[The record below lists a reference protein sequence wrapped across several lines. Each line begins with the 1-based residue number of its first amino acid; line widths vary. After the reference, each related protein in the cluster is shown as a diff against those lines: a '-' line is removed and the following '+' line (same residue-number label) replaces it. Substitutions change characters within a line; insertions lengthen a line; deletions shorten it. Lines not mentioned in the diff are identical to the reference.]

1 MRRPLPPLNA
11 LRAFEVVARI
21 GSFRAA
27 GDELCV
33 SHSAISHQV
42 KQLEDYLRVEL
53 ISRKARP
60 IELTKAG
67 RILYPVLRDS
77 FDRIADTTDALL
89 APRRQEVLTVR
100 LYSTLSIRWL
110 IPRLARF
117 QASHP
122 KIRFR
127 LNSSQVDVDFDR
139 EDVDASI
146 QVGRPK
152 DDALSYF
159 YLFATELFPVCSP
172 SLRDGPKPLLK
183 PTDLAAQ
190 TILQV
195 QHSRRDWLFWLERS
209 KITNV
214 DPDSGL
220 IFDSY
225 DHALAAARAGVGIAL
240 GMQPYVAKEFASG
253 GLVEAFPGMRVR
265 FDNDW
270 YFVCRKE
277 RASEPK
283 ISAFLTWLQAEVA
296 ADPDISDLGPPN
308 RS

>member
-1 MRRPLPPLNA
+1 M
-11 LRAFEVVARI
+11 RAFEVAARH

-27 GDELCV
+27 GEELCV

-42 KQLEDYLRVEL
+42 KQLEEYLRL
-53 ISRKARP
+53 DLFTRKPRSV
-60 IELTKAG
+60 ELTKAG
-67 RILYPVLRDS
+67 RVLYPVLRDA
-77 FDRIADTTDALL
+77 FDRIADTTDMLV

-100 LYSTLSIRWL
+100 LYSTLAIRWL

-127 LNSSQVDVDFDR
+127 LNSSQLDVDFDR

-146 QVGRPK
+146 MIGQRSN
-152 DDALSYF
+152 DSLSYT

-172 SLRDGPKPLLK
+172 ALRNRPVPLLK
-183 PTDLAAQ
+183 PDDLCGH

-195 QHSRRDWLFWLERS
+195 YPSRRDWLFWLERS
-209 KITNV
+209 HVTNV
-214 DPDSGL
+214 DADSGL

-225 DHALAAARAGVGIAL
+225 DHALAAAREAVGVAL
-240 GMQPYVAKEFASG
+240 GMQPYVAKYLACGE
-253 GLVEAFPGMRVR
+253 LVEAFPGMRVR
-265 FDNDW
+265 FDSDW

-277 RASEPK
+277 RAKEPK
-283 ISAFLTWLQAEVA
+283 ISAFRAWLQQEVA
-296 ADPDISDLGPPN
+296 DDPDIVDLGPPA
-308 RS
+308 RD